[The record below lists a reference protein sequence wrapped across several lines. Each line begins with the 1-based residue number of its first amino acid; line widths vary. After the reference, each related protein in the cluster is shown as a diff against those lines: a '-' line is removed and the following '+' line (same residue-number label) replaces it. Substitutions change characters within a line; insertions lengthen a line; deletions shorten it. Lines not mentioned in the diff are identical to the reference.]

1 MSIRAFYG
9 MTCNPFDKEI
19 PAEKIYESGDCRQ
32 FFSRMEYFKGA
43 RGFALVYGEP
53 GSGKTTSIRVFTTR
67 LNPQLFRV
75 VYLPLASATVND
87 FYRHLAVGL
96 GLVPAFRKVDLFHQ
110 VQESIAN
117 LYHQKGITTFVII
130 DEAQFVQHAILNDL
144 RLLFNFCMDS
154 KHYAMVLLAG
164 QPAFVHQ
171 LSLQINEPLR
181 QRIVISYGF
190 KGLSRDEV
198 DAYLTALLKVAGVT
212 EPLFT
217 GDAVEAIA
225 SFSSGLPRKIGNLAE
240 KSLLLGCQQ
249 KQRSIDAEIVQSAQ
263 EEVDFEGVRV

>member
-1 MSIRAFYG
+1 MSFRAFYG
-9 MTCNPFDKEI
+9 MTFNPFDKDI
-19 PAEKIYESGDCRQ
+19 PAEKVYESGDSRQ

-53 GSGKTTSIRVFTTR
+53 GSGKTTSIRVFTTK

-75 VYLPLASATVND
+75 VYLPLSSVSVNE

-96 GLVPAFRKVDLFHQ
+96 GLVPAFRRVDIFHQ
-110 VQESIAN
+110 IQECVAN
-117 LYHQKGITTFVII
+117 AYLQKGVTTFVIL
-130 DEAQFVQHAILNDL
+130 DEAQFLHHTILNDL

-190 KGLSRDEV
+190 KGLLRDEV
-198 DAYLTALLKVAGVT
+198 GDYLTTLLKTAGVA

-217 GDAVEAIA
+217 EDAVEAIA
-225 SFSSGLPRKIGNLAE
+225 SFTNGLPRKIGALAE

-249 KQRSIDAEIVQSAQ
+249 KLRSINAEIIQAAQ
-263 EEVDFEGVRV
+263 EEIDLVP

>member
-249 KQRSIDAEIVQSAQ
+249 KQRSIDAEIVQAAQ